1 MPLVSPSEL
10 ATGRADRSPTPR
22 PALRVVGI
30 IVAENEFPIG
40 ISPHYDLCATT
51 AFGTAV
57 NHRVAL
63 LHLSYVRLRN
73 GAASLPGFESR
84 LGSLDVAGT
93 DDLDTL
99 AGEVQGSIRPQATGW
114 YALAALV
121 ALAVIGQ
128 AMARQ
133 AGTERAEQPA
143 LSALGL
149 QPREFV
155 LLDLLR
161 ALLISAA
168 GGAGAVAV
176 AALLS
181 PLTPVGEAR
190 LAVPSLGELSFD
202 PVVLPLGALAVLAAL
217 ITVSAWPA
225 VRHARLRDNR
235 PQRPAAPIAL
245 AAGRAAA
252 WAACRPAR

>member
-1 MPLVSPSEL
+1 VPLVSPSEL

-40 ISPHYDLCATT
+40 ISPHYDLYATT

-73 GAASLPGFESR
+73 GAASPPGSESR
-84 LGSLDVAGT
+84 AGSLDVAGT

-114 YALAALV
+114 YALAALAALV

-161 ALLISAA
+161 ALLIGAA

-176 AALLS
+176 AALPS
-181 PLTPVGEAR
+181 PADAR
-190 LAVPSLGELSFD
+190 G
-202 PVVLPLGALAVLAAL
+202 GG
-217 ITVSAWPA
+217 
-225 VRHARLRDNR
+225 
-235 PQRPAAPIAL
+235 
-245 AAGRAAA
+245 AAGRSLAGGTVL
-252 WAACRPAR
+252 